1 MWASNKQE
9 RQFSRESQSGF
20 TIVELLIVIVVIGIL
35 AAITIVAYNG
45 IQTKA
50 QVAKRDS
57 DTASYH
63 KAILLARLNTGKTL
77 KDITINTWSIG
88 ACATSSGNPG
98 NVVPRDL
105 PKTHVCWVRYY
116 ENLSRIEAA
125 AGMSLASLRSGD
137 ANGNPYGLDENE
149 GETCATDR
157 MYYFTG
163 SGAAYS
169 QALEVDRYNGPC

>member
-1 MWASNKQE
+1 MQIPAQKVTATK
-9 RQFSRESQSGF
+9 GF

-45 IQTKA
+45 IQQRA
-50 QVAKRDS
+50 QVAKRQS
-57 DTASYH
+57 DTQSYH
-63 KAILLARLNTGKTL
+63 KAILLARLNTDNAL
-77 KDITINTWSIG
+77 RYITINTWSIG
-88 ACATSSGNPG
+88 ACAASSGNPG
-98 NVVPRDL
+98 NVEPKYL
-105 PKTHVCWVRYY
+105 AKTHICWLRYY

-125 AGMSLASLRSGD
+125 AGMSLASLRAGD

-163 SGAAYS
+163 NGAAYS
-169 QALEVDRYNGPC
+169 QVLEVDRYTGPC

>member
-1 MWASNKQE
+1 MWTTNRQRKQSHTV
-9 RQFSRESQSGF
+9 SRSGF

-35 AAITIVAYNG
+35 AAVTIVAYNG
-45 IQTKA
+45 LQTKA

-57 DTASYH
+57 DTVNYH
-63 KAILLARLNTGKTL
+63 KAILLARLNTGMTL
-77 KDITINTWSIG
+77 RDITINTWSIG
-88 ACATSSGNPG
+88 SCAASSGNPG
-98 NVVPRDL
+98 NVVPKDL
-105 PKTHVCWVRYY
+105 PKTHACWVRYY

-125 AGMSLASLRSGD
+125 SGVSLAGLRNGD

-149 GETCATDR
+149 GESCATDR

-169 QALEVDRYNGPC
+169 QALEVQRYNGPC